1 MCVFHYYLLP
11 MNPNYCLIFSLLN
24 IVLYLHLFHYLRLF
38 GLMLLLLS
46 LLYLLLLALL
56 CLVLCCLNRI
66 HLILLL
72 LCFLLYFFANIH
84 KYQLFPVPSDF
95 VIVPPEVN
103 VVLNVFSFCW
113 CCCALC
119 PLVF

>member
-1 MCVFHYYLLP
+1 MCVFHYCLLS
-11 MNPNYCLIFSLLN
+11 MHPNCCLMFSLLS
-24 IVLYLHLFHYLRLF
+24 IVLYLHLFHCCYLF
-38 GLMLLLLS
+38 VLMLLLLS
-46 LLYLLLLALL
+46 LLCLLLLALL
-56 CLVLCCLNRI
+56 CLVLCCLNRM

-95 VIVPPEVN
+95 VIVPPEAKCCCETA
-103 VVLNVFSFCW
+103 FCW